1 MVATSRVENVS
12 FGSLEAGNKTSE
24 IALPY
29 KTEGPSDTVPSLYI
43 PTPKS
48 AGVPQKSLVVR
59 HTR

>member
-43 PTPKS
+43 PTP
-48 AGVPQKSLVVR
+48 
-59 HTR
+59 